1 MYDLFGNEYPNDT
14 NNDCLTVLLEKQKK
28 SMQEY
33 QETMEALANCP
44 IEQRRATPLPR
55 NYIGERIQHL
65 LELNGLDITSF
76 CQSMNL
82 SRSTLHRYLKGTHLP
97 SKKTLHIIIE
107 GLWLTP
113 EEFASHLDDFEVWKW
128 SLDSGRMKTDIFA
141 MCENLREELNEYDF
155 TYTAG
160 DGTVKKVPQQHYKA
174 FCNLFDDAVS
184 LLRLTLK

>member
-1 MYDLFGNEYPNDT
+1 MYGLFGNEYPNDT

-28 SMQEY
+28 AMQEY
-33 QETMEALANCP
+33 QETIEALANCP

-55 NYIGERIQHL
+55 NYIGERIQYL

-82 SRSTLHRYLKGTHLP
+82 SRSTLHRYLKGTYLP
-97 SKKTLHIIIE
+97 SKKTLQIIIE

-113 EEFASHLDDFEVWKW
+113 EKFASHLDNFEVWKW

-174 FCNLFDDAVS
+174 FCNLLDDAVS